1 MGVVLILGLVGT
13 GVELALLEHYE
24 DAWQL
29 VPLGLVAA
37 ALAALAWFA
46 AARSTASVRT
56 VQVVMALFIAAGA
69 VGSLLHYQGA
79 AEFQRE
85 INPSISRGELFRKVI
100 RAKAPPVLAPWLMT
114 HLGLL
119 GLVYAHRRSR

>member
-1 MGVVLILGLVGT
+1 MLVLGLAGT

-24 DAWQL
+24 DVWQL
-29 VPLGLVAA
+29 VPLCLVAA

-46 AARSTASVRT
+46 AARSTPSVRA
-56 VQVVMALFIAAGA
+56 VQVAMALCIAAGA
-69 VGSLLHYQGA
+69 VGSVLHYRGA

-85 INPSISRGELFRKVI
+85 INPSISRGELFRKVM
-100 RAKAPPVLAPWLMT
+100 RVKAPPVLAPWLMA

-119 GLVYAHRRSR
+119 GLIYAHRRSPRR